1 MTMGIHVKDSWM
13 IFSWKESN
21 ISDFLP
27 PSYVR
32 GNGINFLMILI
43 NSFDVCFIGIDVSI
57 DGVIFKSVVFL
68 MVSVHDSLTVETF
81 PLMLSVTYKLIY
93 IYVRMFSSPRAGRNR
108 YWTVEYYREE
118 IFTRD
123 FIYVFTGWNI
133 TSFTRSTGATKP
145 CMPKWSSSLLSP
157 W

>member
-1 MTMGIHVKDSWM
+1 M
-13 IFSWKESN
+13 
-21 ISDFLP
+21 SDFLP

-43 NSFDVCFIGIDVSI
+43 NSFDVCSIGIDVSI

-108 YWTVEYYREE
+108 Y
-118 IFTRD
+118 
-123 FIYVFTGWNI
+123 
-133 TSFTRSTGATKP
+133 
-145 CMPKWSSSLLSP
+145 
-157 W
+157 